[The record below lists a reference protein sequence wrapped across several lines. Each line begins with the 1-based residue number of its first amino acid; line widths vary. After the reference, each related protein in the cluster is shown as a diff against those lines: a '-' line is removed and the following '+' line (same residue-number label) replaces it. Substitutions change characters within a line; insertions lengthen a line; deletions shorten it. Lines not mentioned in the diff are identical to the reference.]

1 MCIYNFAYT
10 IFTYTQTSR
19 SQMLEC
25 IKFSLT
31 NGGDALSKR
40 FAGRGEWLVGTSLH
54 RHLGKKESSKG
65 PIGMPFSCCFPNSSL
80 QRLQWEDVIAGTPPL
95 GVKPIK
101 L

>member
-1 MCIYNFAYT
+1 MCIYNFAQT

-31 NGGDALSKR
+31 NGGDALSQR
-40 FAGRGEWLVGTSLH
+40 FAGRGEWLVGKSLH
-54 RHLGKKESSKG
+54 RHLGKNDSSKG

-80 QRLQWEDVIAGTPPL
+80 HFSWGQTNQTVNLFT
-95 GVKPIK
+95 
-101 L
+101 